1 MVSNLPGQMGTGSDT
16 RMYNPRSEASHLYS
30 VEDERGEYKHGI
42 GDDKDM
48 EEHRDKVQAQ
58 REEDKVKDLPHLK
71 IEIDHPNP
79 LPSEMPPEMPPEGEG
94 PQMNEDE
101 NAVGAEVSQMTGMP
115 GSSGAQL
122 DQAVGART
130 GTGSAIGGYRP
141 LLATGEPMENAW
153 SSLRKATAA
162 KIGGH
167 SSHQSH
173 KPWSAP
179 QFESFPNV
187 RQPTRANPARAKMI
201 SRILSRYGSGGGLDQ
216 APLSLERQHLGRSVK
231 QPLRLFPEKYKH
243 YQGIQE
249 ARRIRGGVPM
259 SVSGSHGTKGER
271 SSVSGAT
278 GGGRVRALPGEHQ
291 GTGAITSHA
300 PAMRTVQQMKP
311 SASMFKA
318 DLEEVKD
325 LLLKAKSPVDYLHF
339 SQLRAMLRRLKKVME
354 DKESRLKATP
364 NFQGGPG
371 EVGHRDGGTTNPQGA
386 TENVEAEERKSEN
399 AGLTLVSRG
408 SGRVA

>member
-1 MVSNLPGQMGTGSDT
+1 MLDMGSGGMGTGSDT

-48 EEHRDKVQAQ
+48 EERRDKAQ
-58 REEDKVKDLPHLK
+58 IQQEAEKVKDLPHLK
-71 IEIDHPNP
+71 IDIEHANP
-79 LPSEMPPEMPPEGEG
+79 PPSEMPPEMPPEGEE

-101 NAVGAEVSQMTGMP
+101 NAVGAEVSQLTGMP
-115 GSSGAQL
+115 GSSGHQL
-122 DQAVGART
+122 DEAVGAKT
-130 GTGSAIGGYRP
+130 GTGSAMGGYRP

-153 SSLRKATAA
+153 SSLRKAAAA

-173 KPWSAP
+173 KPWSAASK
-179 QFESFPNV
+179 FESFPNV

-201 SRILSRYGSGGGLDQ
+201 SRILSEYGRGPGGGPE
-216 APLSLERQHLGRSVK
+216 ALERQHLGRSVK

-243 YQGIQE
+243 YRGIQE

-259 SVSGSHGTKGER
+259 AAAGSHGTKGER
-271 SSVSGAT
+271 SSVAGAT
-278 GGGRVRALPGEHQ
+278 GAGRIRSLAGEQQ

-300 PAMRTVQQMKP
+300 PAMRTGQQMKP
-311 SASMFKA
+311 STSMFKA
-318 DLEEVKD
+318 DLERIQG

-354 DKESRLKATP
+354 DKESRLKATA

-386 TENVEAEERKSEN
+386 TENIESEERKSEN